1 MNMRPIPGQPGL
13 FRQSLGL
20 TIPGGPP
27 FTWSVPNGRPWV
39 LGSLS
44 SEQQTLSARVLE
56 MQAEYDALKRSL
68 VPLTERY
75 PFSPRSYEGIARAI
89 VAKPR
94 DATVRL
100 TLEQFAQVSRGALS
114 TVARSIALSQG
125 ILAAPATSSQLAKVR
140 TMLMRSTR
148 VMESYSTAV
157 LAASL
162 GQRAVGS
169 AASLGFAIE
178 TGAAIAAL
186 IVGSLI
192 FVVGVGTLY
201 SILAE
206 QQSAEEANKA
216 AMVACAYDAQR
227 GSPCGGAQYMAY
239 AEQARQA
246 QNEWGLMPDLN
257 DLFKQGG
264 SLLFWGGMLTI
275 AGFLGYAAFT
285 AEPARRNVQESVRR
299 ASEPRRT
306 RTTVANRWR

>member
-27 FTWSVPNGRPWV
+27 FTWQVPTGRPWV

-56 MQAEYDALKRSL
+56 MQAEYDELKRGL
-68 VPLTERY
+68 APLTDRY
-75 PFSPRSYEGIARAI
+75 PFSPQSYENIARAV

-94 DATVRL
+94 GATVRL
-100 TLEQFAQVSRGALS
+100 TLEQFAQISRGALA
-114 TVARSIALSQG
+114 TVARSIAISQG
-125 ILAAPATSSQLAKVR
+125 ILAAPATASQLAKVR

-148 VMESYSTAV
+148 VMESYSAAV

-162 GQRAVGS
+162 GQRAAGS
-169 AASLGFAIE
+169 ASTLGFAPAI
-178 TGAAIAAL
+178 GVAIAAL
-186 IVGSLI
+186 VVGSLI
-192 FVVGVGTLY
+192 FVVGVGVLY
-201 SILAE
+201 SVLAE

-216 AMVACAYDAQR
+216 ALLACAFDAQR
-227 GSPCGGAQYMAY
+227 GNPCGGAQYMAY
-239 AEQARQA
+239 AEQARRA

-264 SLLFWGGMLTI
+264 SLLFWGGMLTVV
-275 AGFLGYAAFT
+275 GVLGYAAFT
-285 AEPARRNVQESVRR
+285 AEPARRHVQESMRR

-306 RTTVANRWR
+306 RATVADRWR